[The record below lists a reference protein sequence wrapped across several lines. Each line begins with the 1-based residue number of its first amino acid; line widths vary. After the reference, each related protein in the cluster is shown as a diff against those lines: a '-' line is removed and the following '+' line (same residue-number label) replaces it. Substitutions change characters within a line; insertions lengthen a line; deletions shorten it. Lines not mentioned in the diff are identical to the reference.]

1 MCCKIF
7 KEKFEKLKFEIYVCY
22 KMKII
27 NNKL

>member
-1 MCCKIF
+1 MCCIIF
-7 KEKFEKLKFEIYVCY
+7 KEKCEKMEFEIYVCY